1 MLVCMF
7 NQRYYRKTRFV
18 LLADMLAT
26 VFVIGL
32 TAIFGTS
39 PGTAT
44 DSFEKPLLFTDAHV
58 GVSPSLCNLTADR
71 RLLFSGGSRVYRP
84 LPARSP
90 TTVITALLL
99 ILGGVEVNPGPGN
112 ITGTIVLH
120 QCVSADVESA
130 VCSTSSLTCY
140 KYSAEFLLSL
150 RYYILH
156 HIVQSGRLF
165 SDTICGYLVK
175 FDTEASHFFNH
186 PILYQVYFHP
196 ANE

>member
-1 MLVCMF
+1 MLKRGPELLGSRVLGAQT
-7 NQRYYRKTRFV
+7 NVRQENINNHTLSVLSDITGRFV
-18 LLADMLAT
+18 GHIWPSDT
-26 VFVIGL
+26 
-32 TAIFGTS
+32 FGTS

-44 DSFEKPLLFTDAHV
+44 DSFEKPLLLTDAHV

-84 LPARSP
+84 LPGRSP

-99 ILGGVEVNPGPGN
+99 ILGGVEVNPGPRN
-112 ITGTIVLH
+112 ITGTTALH

-150 RYYILH
+150 RYDIPAPRRS
-156 HIVQSGRLF
+156 VRK
-165 SDTICGYLVK
+165 TIFRYHLWL
-175 FDTEASHFFNH
+175 
-186 PILYQVYFHP
+186 PRQVRYRSQP
-196 ANE
+196 